1 VRQEWLRRRLAESPG
16 PLRERLERWIR
27 DVDAEPGDLPGALVS
42 AACEILES
50 VRDSIETREAAFDL
64 LTADG
69 LLTLACE
76 AAAYAD
82 PEGLAERCR
91 DLGPSGEL
99 GRVAER
105 WVGRN

>member
-1 VRQEWLRRRLAESPG
+1 MSEEWLRRRLAESPA
-16 PLRERLERWIR
+16 PLRERLERRIR
-27 DVDAEPGDLPGALVS
+27 GLEVGAGDLPAALVS
-42 AACEILES
+42 AAVEILES
-50 VRDSIETREAAFDL
+50 LRDSIEDREAAFEL

-82 PEGLAERCR
+82 PEHLPERCR
-91 DLGPSGEL
+91 DMGPSGEL

-105 WVGRN
+105 WVGAE